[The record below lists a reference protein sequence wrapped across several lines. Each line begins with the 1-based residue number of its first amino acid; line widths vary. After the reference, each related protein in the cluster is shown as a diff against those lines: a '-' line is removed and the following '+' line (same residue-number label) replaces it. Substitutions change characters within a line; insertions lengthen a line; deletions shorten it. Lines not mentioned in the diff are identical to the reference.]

1 MHVTALTPPRS
12 PALPVQPP
20 GAGPEDAARMQLS
33 PTQPHVP
40 TLAPTQLA
48 ERGCGTAAPAGW
60 PGGSSAAAP
69 CPAQPAT
76 SVLTQPLGFRPSL
89 QRPRLRGKLLL
100 NSAISQC
107 PSNPQHRALLSL
119 PPAPPRKRISFHESS
134 RAQLSPPFP
143 RSGEQL
149 APRDALPAPH
159 CLATARLVPPALC
172 GAGRDGCMQTV
183 LTHPPPPPPVS
194 PRTWGSSACSPGSAP
209 HGSRA
214 TTAPQQRARGSGTRS
229 AGRHPDPPPQDLP
242 PSALGRGTAEGL
254 SCRRSAV
261 PHFGF
266 VRET

>member
-20 GAGPEDAARMQLS
+20 GAGPEEAA
-33 PTQPHVP
+33 QPHAASRP
-40 TLAPTQLA
+40 HF
-48 ERGCGTAAPAGW
+48 GTDTAGREGLW
-60 PGGSSAAAP
+60 HCSTFRVAWGDSAAAP
-69 CPAQPAT
+69 CPAQPAA

-89 QRPRLRGKLLL
+89 QRPHLRGKLLL
-100 NSAISQC
+100 NNAISQC
-107 PSNPQHRALLSL
+107 PSNPQHWALLSL
-119 PPAPPRKRISFHESS
+119 PPGPPRKRTSFHESS

-183 LTHPPPPPPVS
+183 LTHPPPPPSVS
-194 PRTWGSSACSPGSAP
+194 PRTWGSSACSQGSAP

-229 AGRHPDPPPQDLP
+229 AGPHPDLP
-242 PSALGRGTAEGL
+242 PPGPASLCSWERH
-254 SCRRSAV
+254 S
-261 PHFGF
+261 
-266 VRET
+266 